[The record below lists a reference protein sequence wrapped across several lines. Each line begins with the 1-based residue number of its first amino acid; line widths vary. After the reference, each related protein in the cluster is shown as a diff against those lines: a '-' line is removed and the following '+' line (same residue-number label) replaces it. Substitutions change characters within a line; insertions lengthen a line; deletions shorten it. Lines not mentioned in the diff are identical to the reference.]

1 MLSSTEKTLI
11 LSGTIF
17 GSIFLFSTSLHC
29 VNDVLLR
36 YNDNDNYNYKK
47 NSQDDNHINKLLIV
61 NGLTMLFSGTL
72 FGYFTYNTIK

>member
-17 GSIFLFSTSLHC
+17 GSVFLFSTSLYC
-29 VNDVLLR
+29 VNDMLLR
-36 YNDNDNYNYKK
+36 RNDNYNRRKLVIK
-47 NSQDDNHINKLLIV
+47 IINKVLIV

-72 FGYFTYNTIK
+72 FGYFTYNAIK

>member
-17 GSIFLFSTSLHC
+17 GSVFLFSTSLYC
-29 VNDVLLR
+29 VNDMLLR
-36 YNDNDNYNYKK
+36 RNDNYNRS
-47 NSQDDNHINKLLIV
+47 NQDENYINKVLIV

-72 FGYFTYNTIK
+72 FGYFTYNAIK